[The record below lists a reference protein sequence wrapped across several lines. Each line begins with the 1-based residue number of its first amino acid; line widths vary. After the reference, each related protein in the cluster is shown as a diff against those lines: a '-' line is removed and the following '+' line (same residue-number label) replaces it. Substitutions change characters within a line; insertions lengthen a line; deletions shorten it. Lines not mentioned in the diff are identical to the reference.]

1 MKSTIHTTSLELDK
15 HSGFLLFIEQLIWHS
30 TLYSRLRPTVW
41 VYLAGNGR
49 SLVDQRL
56 RRHTHPSNLWRASSF
71 NSFTLCPTSSTLIF
85 FPLLPLEILRRLS
98 RSSPSLSQIALAFD
112 SSCFDLAVPAIG
124 HISYFYPT
132 LSQSGVTNHNRQ
144 HAAQEG

>member
-1 MKSTIHTTSLELDK
+1 METAPNTTSLELKK
-15 HSGFLLFIEQLIWHS
+15 HSGFTLSTEQLIWYS
-30 TLYSRLRPTVW
+30 SLFSRLRPTVW

-56 RRHTHPSNLWRASSF
+56 CRHTHPSNLWRASSF

-85 FPLLPLEILRRLS
+85 FSLLPLEILRRPF

-144 HAAQEG
+144 NAAQEG